1 MPLSGVVFDFD
12 GVIADTER
20 LHLQAY
26 QQVLAPR
33 SMSLDPRT
41 YYDRYLGFDDVGVFK
56 ALAAYAGLELDQREL
71 ARLLDE
77 KGRRF
82 GALLEGE
89 AVLYADAPDCIRD
102 LSSMVPLGI
111 ASGALRDEID
121 RILSAAHLRQ
131 HFQVVVGADDV
142 AKSKPA
148 PDTYRRAVV
157 LLSPDAAVRSGRSFV
172 AIEDSQWGLESAHA
186 AGLKTIGIT
195 NTYPASKLTGADVIV
210 DSLSAIDRPL
220 LDRLCE

>member
-33 SMSLDPRT
+33 SMSLAPAT

-56 ALAAYAGLELDQREL
+56 ALAADAGLELDQREL

-82 GALLEGE
+82 DALLEGE
-89 AVLYADAPDCIRD
+89 TVLYADAPDCIRE

-157 LLSPDAAVRSGRSFV
+157 LLSPDAGGPSWRSFV
-172 AIEDSQWGLESAHA
+172 AIEDSRWGLESAHA

-195 NTYPASKLTGADVIV
+195 NNYPASELTGADVIV
-210 DSLSAIDRPL
+210 DGLSAIDRPL